1 MRIAT
6 LIALSVLS
14 ISLTQCTR
22 FLPGIDAPEGGT
34 PTAQPEGTP
43 GVATLTEGALVDVSE
58 DDKVLG
64 YPDQRKVAVDSQN
77 RMYVAYRKQF
87 RTRGTLAYH
96 IFVARS
102 EDGRN
107 WTVLNN
113 GEPIEQTGPYNQRV
127 PAIAIVDDVIHVA
140 WYGGDGSNAGSNQRQ
155 IKYAQSADGGAS
167 WSPWVNVAE
176 ISGYREPQ
184 RLWQEHPVLVADG
197 SRLHIVWQ
205 GRDQQAPKRS
215 QIRIVTS
222 EDRGL
227 SWSSPRIVR
236 PEPNGGRSRPT
247 LLIDPRDN
255 AMSVLAYG
263 ENDGAQRIAMTQS
276 RDGGRTWSVWR
287 DIAPETRDQ
296 RHVSAMHDSRGRI
309 HAVWRAGD
317 EKSPSLIQYAVFD
330 GQGWSAPESISVVG
344 GVHQYFP
351 SLAITR
357 DDRIVLAWIEV
368 STASGFP
375 EESFRTGT
383 LRWVT
388 ARLPTTSW
396 TAPEAM
402 TLDEPV
408 NFVSLSPHPQMP
420 SRVEAVWSQPGEE
433 RVVRLKYATLY
444 LR

>member
-6 LIALSVLS
+6 LIAVSALS
-14 ISLTQCTR
+14 ISLTQCAR
-22 FLPGIDAPEGGT
+22 FLPGIDAPDGAALT
-34 PTAQPEGTP
+34 PAPEGTP
-43 GVATLTEGALVDVSE
+43 GVATLMEGALVDVSE
-58 DDKVLG
+58 DDKAFG

-77 RMYVAYRKQF
+77 RLYVAYRKQF
-87 RTRGTLAYH
+87 RVRGTLAYH

-102 EDGRN
+102 DDGRV
-107 WTVLNN
+107 WTVLNG
-113 GEPIEQTGPYNQRV
+113 GEPIEDTGPYNQRV
-127 PAIAIVDDVIHVA
+127 PAIAIADDVIHVV
-140 WYGGDGSNAGSNQRQ
+140 WYGGDGSNTGSNQRQ
-155 IKYAQSADGGAS
+155 IKYAQSVDGGAS
-167 WSPWVNVAE
+167 WSAWSNVAE
-176 ISGYREPQ
+176 IEGYVEPQ
-184 RLWQEHPVLVADG
+184 RLWQEHPVIVAQG
-197 SRLHIVWQ
+197 GHVHIVWQ
-205 GRDQQAPKRS
+205 GRDKASPKRS
-215 QIRIVTS
+215 QIRIVSS
-222 EDRGL
+222 EDQGRR
-227 SWSSPRIVR
+227 WSAQRIVR
-236 PEPNGGRSRPT
+236 PEPSGGRSRPT
-247 LLIDPRDN
+247 LLIDPRDGT
-255 AMSVLAYG
+255 MSVLAYG
-263 ENDGAQRIAMTQS
+263 ESDGKQRIALTQS
-276 RDGGRTWSVWR
+276 RDGSRTWSVWR
-287 DIAPETRDQ
+287 DIAPDERDQ

-317 EKSPSLIQYAVFD
+317 EKSASLVYYAVFD
-330 GQGWSAPESISVVG
+330 GQSWTTAESIAVVG

-388 ARLPTTSW
+388 ARLPATGW

-408 NFVSLSPHPQMP
+408 NFVSLSPHPTAP
-420 SRVEAVWSQPGEE
+420 SRVDAVWSQPAEE